1 MIVSSYLPMIIIP
14 PINKNRRYDSK
25 FIFTDGN
32 HAINQQN
39 RIVDIMKNLSCG
51 TIITL
56 TGNNAE
62 QRR

>member
-1 MIVSSYLPMIIIP
+1 MIIIP